1 MSYKIFTDTSSNL
14 PTPMLRELGIEV
26 IPFTYHVDGE
36 AQNCLDTTA
45 FDGDAYYASLR
56 SGVRVTTSQIAPQT
70 YMEAFTPVLE
80 GGEDVIYVSMSSGIS
95 GSCNSA
101 RIAAGELKELYPTR
115 TVRVVDTLA
124 ASLGEGIVVLRAAEL
139 RDAGTEL
146 ARAAEELDILSR
158 RVCQIFTVDDL
169 MHLRRGGR
177 LSNISAVVGTVLQI
191 KPLRMG
197 NEEGKIISIA
207 KIRGRKHSVEA
218 LAGKYDA
225 LVEAPETQT
234 VGIAHAGCREDADYL
249 VSLLNRNK
257 PPKDILV
264 VDYEPMTGAHVGPG
278 ALALFFVGRDDVRST
293 R

>member
-1 MSYKIFTDTSSNL
+1 MIRDTDIIDHYWQRDQRAISESDEKYGAYCSAIAVNIVGNE
-14 PTPMLRELGIEV
+14 R
-26 IPFTYHVDGE
+26 DGE
-36 AQNCLDTTA
+36 ECVSDTW
-45 FDGDAYYASLR
+45 
-56 SGVRVTTSQIAPQT
+56 
-70 YMEAFTPVLE
+70 
-80 GGEDVIYVSMSSGIS
+80 
-95 GSCNSA
+95 
-101 RIAAGELKELYPTR
+101 
-115 TVRVVDTLA
+115 LA
-124 ASLGEGIVVLRAAEL
+124 AWNTMPPKRPARLSAYFAAICPSRALNIARREGQAKR
-139 RDAGTEL
+139 GGGEL
-146 ARAAEELDILSR
+146 ARATEALNALSR

-191 KPLRMG
+191 KPLLLG
-197 NEEGKIISIA
+197 NEEGKILSIA

-218 LAGKYDA
+218 LAEKYDA

-249 VSLLNRNK
+249 VSLLKRNK

>member
-1 MSYKIFTDTSSNL
+1 MSYRIFTDTSSNL
-14 PTPMLRELGIEV
+14 PTPMLRELGVEV
-26 IPFTYHVDGE
+26 IPFTYFVDGK
-36 AQNCLDTTA
+36 AQSCLDTTA
-45 FDGDAYYASLR
+45 FDGDAYYAALR
-56 SGVRVTTSQIAPQT
+56 EGMHVTTAQIAPQT
-70 YMEAFTPVLE
+70 YMDAFTPVLE
-80 GGEDVIYVSMSSGIS
+80 GGEDLIYVSMSSGIS

-124 ASLGEGIVVLRAAEL
+124 ASLGEGIVVQRAAQL
-139 RDAGTEL
+139 RDAGMEL
-146 ARAAEELDILSR
+146 ARAAEELDALSR

-177 LSNISAVVGTVLQI
+177 LSNIGAVVGTVLQI
-191 KPLRMG
+191 KPLLLG
-197 NEEGKIISIA
+197 NEDGKIISIA

-218 LAGKYDA
+218 LAEKYDA

-234 VGIAHAGCREDADYL
+234 VGIAHAGCRKDADFL
-249 VSLLNRNK
+249 ASLLRRTK
-257 PPKDILV
+257 PPKDILI

-278 ALALFFVGRDDVRST
+278 ALALFFVGGDGVRST

>member
-1 MSYKIFTDTSSNL
+1 M
-14 PTPMLRELGIEV
+14 
-26 IPFTYHVDGE
+26 
-36 AQNCLDTTA
+36 
-45 FDGDAYYASLR
+45 
-56 SGVRVTTSQIAPQT
+56 
-70 YMEAFTPVLE
+70 
-80 GGEDVIYVSMSSGIS
+80 
-95 GSCNSA
+95 
-101 RIAAGELKELYPTR
+101 
-115 TVRVVDTLA
+115 
-124 ASLGEGIVVLRAAEL
+124 
-139 RDAGTEL
+139 
-146 ARAAEELDILSR
+146 
-158 RVCQIFTVDDL
+158 
-169 MHLRRGGR
+169 
-177 LSNISAVVGTVLQI
+177 LQI
-191 KPLRMG
+191 KPLLMG

-218 LAGKYDA
+218 LADKYDA

>member
-14 PTPMLRELGIEV
+14 PTPMLRELGVEV

-56 SGVRVTTSQIAPQT
+56 SGVHVTTSQIAPQT
-70 YMEAFTPVLE
+70 YMEVFTPVLE

-139 RDAGTEL
+139 RKAGTEL

-191 KPLRMG
+191 KPLLMG

-218 LAGKYDA
+218 LADKYDA

-249 VSLLNRNK
+249 VSLLNRKK

>member
-14 PTPMLRELGIEV
+14 PTPMLRELGVEV
-26 IPFTYHVDGE
+26 IPFTYQVDGE
-36 AQNCLDTTA
+36 AQSCLDTAA
-45 FDGDAYYASLR
+45 FDGEAYYAALR
-56 SGVRVTTSQIAPQT
+56 AGAHVVTSQIAPQT

-80 GGEDVIYVSMSSGIS
+80 GGEDVLYVSMSSGIS

-101 RIAAGELKELYPTR
+101 RIAASELKELYPTR
-115 TVRVVDTLA
+115 TVRVIDTLA

-146 ARAAEELDILSR
+146 GRATEALNTLSR

-191 KPLRMG
+191 KPLLLG
-197 NEEGKIISIA
+197 NEEGKILSIA

-218 LAGKYDA
+218 LAEKYDA
-225 LVEAPETQT
+225 LVEAPEMQT

-249 VSLLNRNK
+249 VSLLKRNK

>member
-14 PTPMLRELGIEV
+14 PTPTLRELGIEV
-26 IPFTYHVDGE
+26 IPFTYLVDGE
-36 AQNCLDTTA
+36 AQSCLDTTA
-45 FDGDAYYASLR
+45 FDGEAYYNALR
-56 SGVRVTTSQIAPQT
+56 SGVRVTTAQIAPQT
-70 YMEAFTPVLE
+70 YMDAFSPVLE
-80 GGEDVIYVSMSSGIS
+80 GGEDIIYVSMSSGIS

-101 RIAAGELKELYPTR
+101 RIAAGELKDLYPAR

-139 RDAGTEL
+139 RDSGVEL
-146 ARAAEELDILSR
+146 IRAAEELDILSR

-177 LSNISAVVGTVLQI
+177 LSNIGAVVGTVLQI
-191 KPLRMG
+191 KPLLLG

-207 KIRGRKHSVEA
+207 KIRGKKHAVEA
-218 LAGKYDA
+218 LADKYDA
-225 LVEAPETQT
+225 LVDAPQTQT

-249 VSLLNRNK
+249 VSLLKRSN

>member
-14 PTPMLRELGIEV
+14 PTPMLRELGVEV
-26 IPFTYHVDGE
+26 IPFTYQVDGE
-36 AQNCLDTTA
+36 AQSCLDTTA
-45 FDGDAYYASLR
+45 FDGEAYYAALR
-56 SGVRVTTSQIAPQT
+56 SGAHVVTSQIAPQT

-80 GGEDVIYVSMSSGIS
+80 CGEDVLYVSMSSGIS
-95 GSCNSA
+95 GSCNSS
-101 RIAAGELKELYPTR
+101 RIAASELKELYPTR

-146 ARAAEELDILSR
+146 GRAAEALNALSR

-191 KPLRMG
+191 KPLLLG
-197 NEEGKIISIA
+197 NEDGKILSIA

-218 LAGKYDA
+218 LAEKYDA
-225 LVEAPETQT
+225 LVEAPEMQT

-249 VSLLNRNK
+249 VSLLKRNK